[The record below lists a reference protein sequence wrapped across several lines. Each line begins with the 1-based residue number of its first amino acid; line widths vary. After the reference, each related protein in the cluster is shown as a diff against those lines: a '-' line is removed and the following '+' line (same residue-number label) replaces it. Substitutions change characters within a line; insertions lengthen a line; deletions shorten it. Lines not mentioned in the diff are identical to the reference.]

1 MLIGGEAQSA
11 WFEAADPAYDSLSR
25 EAMEEA
31 SRAYSARDTWP
42 TVTVER
48 ALAGC

>member
-11 WFEAADPAYDSLSR
+11 WFEAADPDCNSLGR

-31 SRAYSARDTWP
+31 LEEALRDYRARET
-42 TVTVER
+42 
-48 ALAGC
+48 